1 MQFVNKGRDILASNY
16 DFIYFPESNKENED
30 IEIADKLR
38 INETS
43 FQRVPSTIN

>member
-1 MQFVNKGRDILASNY
+1 MNKGRDILASNR
-16 DFIYFPESNKENED
+16 DFIYFPESNKENKNIKIIDE
-30 IEIADKLR
+30 LR